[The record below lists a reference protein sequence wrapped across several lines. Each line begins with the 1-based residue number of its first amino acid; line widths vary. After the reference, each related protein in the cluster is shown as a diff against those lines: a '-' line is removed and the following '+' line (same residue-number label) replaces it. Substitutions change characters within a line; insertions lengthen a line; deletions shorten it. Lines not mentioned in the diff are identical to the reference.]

1 MPKIKIG
8 HVEYTEGWVLI
19 EPTICEL
26 DAKIREGR
34 ESAKHSTQ
42 FPAFQEAITF
52 MIFSIEG
59 RICQMI
65 CMSFAWTRVMQTVI

>member
-8 HVEYTEGWVLI
+8 RVKYTEGWVLI
-19 EPTICEL
+19 EPTIREL

-34 ESAKHSTQ
+34 ESVKHSTQ
-42 FPAFQEAITF
+42 FSAFQEAITF

-59 RICQMI
+59 RIYQMS
-65 CMSFAWTRVMQTVI
+65 CMCFAWTRVMQTVI